1 VDSESS
7 CQSQTRAI
15 HPGEKE
21 EKTSERFE
29 RDKRKQQQE
38 KGEGKKKVTAE
49 CCRQFNSGGE
59 RFSQ

>member
-1 VDSESS
+1 M
-7 CQSQTRAI
+7 AI

-38 KGEGKKKVTAE
+38 
-49 CCRQFNSGGE
+49 R
-59 RFSQ
+59 RR